1 VTEEAAPEAQE
12 PEAEEELPMTEV
24 TATAPMS
31 GPKAP
36 EDEPEPEPE
45 ATPGPVVEPNPIES
59 SDEPEPTD

>member
-1 VTEEAAPEAQE
+1 MTEEAAPEAQE

-36 EDEPEPEPE
+36 EDEPEPE